1 MKTKISLPHLKMNS
15 FISKITPKDDESFF
29 EMLTQIKSSRNKI
42 KVTESKTFHHRVFS
56 EDQKFTITNQT
67 TEEDFFK
74 KNPKLMEKI
83 YGKDY
88 SNKYVQI
95 KEEVKNSNK
104 NYNFNIEKAK
114 EYFKKTK
121 YTSPD
126 SVNEFF
132 IKFRKF
138 KLIDKKQ
145 PIKKLT
151 PALAFIKSC
160 NEDMIIPNPLGLL
173 KRKGDEKILNMNNQH
188 VGDRY
193 IKALSNG
200 LEYIEHLNNL
210 QLSNNR
216 LTESG
221 IVSIFNCLN
230 NNLNL
235 MESIIKLNLSNNKI
249 GNLGSES
256 LVNFLK
262 YDRCVIEELNIE
274 NNNLK
279 DNNIINISNAL
290 IKNKYIKLYYLNL
303 GKNNITDSSSKI
315 ISNLISEK
323 YTLKILILRFNNLCN
338 QGATIIM
345 NKIKNLSN
353 LKILDLSWNKIGDDL
368 TKEPLF
374 EEIVNEYPNDSLRK
388 FPNYE
393 LNKCFST
400 MRLEFKKNPLLT
412 DNSKKSIIK
421 TTNSKDKQIK
431 LPKVKITIPIR
442 QPSSFSKELSSYLSM
457 KKNPLVHLDISN
469 NNLSYEDCNLI
480 SKESKNN
487 HSILGIHLEGNEM
500 IIDSL
505 GFISPIKKDKKKISK
520 IHLYNKLDTDYV
532 LFKSNIDNVRKIRSN
547 NKCWICEGWREI
559 EFIFKPLEKIIDPQ
573 FHIVKIHLS
582 IDDYKP
588 YDMFGN
594 GIKYNII
601 RMCPPGNIYYFFT
614 IDGVVVEDYNY
625 LYCICNKDDISN
637 FENHPIIYKFDNN
650 FIDEFNNIKLRQ
662 RYSKKSLE
670 LSNEKINN
678 LINNNINNNN
688 ENDNENKD
696 NDSINS
702 SEEKEEKIIKEIKVN
717 FLGKKIVKQNLKVI
731 NENYVKTL
739 KYCEP
744 RPERKFDR
752 FIKPKTPWTFQISI
766 WHYYN
771 YNYEGETEEYINQC
785 FEHDFKRCQFEK
797 DFKNENDLNEL
808 KILLRKNYNNIIDCY
823 KTLSSYSGFSIWQ
836 ISQSTLTD
844 WVNKCNDLVDKKY
857 DINNIFLVETS
868 ITASL
873 IDKEERNKNNNKNLC
888 DNLVRHQFM
897 SLLVKVPKDKYIRTL
912 KTMDNILESVK
923 FSFENH
929 YKNAINGY
937 DHHKWRK
944 ERYYNEKVDNF
955 LKAYLPL
962 LDGVYHT
969 FAKQKGPRKKE

>member
-1 MKTKISLPHLKMNS
+1 MESKKSLPLLQLNS
-15 FISKITPKDDESFF
+15 ITSKLNQKDEESFF
-29 EMLTQIKSSRNKI
+29 EMLTQIKSSRNRI
-42 KVTESKTFHHRVFS
+42 RIPESKTYHKRVFS
-56 EDQKFTITNQT
+56 EHQKLTIDNET
-67 TEEDFFK
+67 TEEEIFK
-74 KNPKLMEKI
+74 RNPKLMNKL

-88 SNKYVQI
+88 KNKYEKI
-95 KEEVKNSNK
+95 KLEVNNSK
-104 NYNFNIEKAK
+104 KKYNFNFDKAK

-121 YTSPD
+121 YSSPD
-126 SVNEFF
+126 SVNDFF
-132 IKFRKF
+132 IKFRKY
-138 KLIDKKQ
+138 KLIDKKE

-151 PALAFIKSC
+151 SSLAFIKSC

-200 LEYIEHLNNL
+200 LEYIEHLNNF

-216 LTESG
+216 LTDFG

-235 MESIIKLNLSNNKI
+235 MENIIKLNLSNNKI
-249 GNLGSES
+249 GNLGSEH
-256 LVNFLK
+256 LINFLK

-279 DNNIINISNAL
+279 DNNIIKISNAL
-290 IKNKYIKLYYLNL
+290 MKNKFIKLNYLNL
-303 GKNNITDSSSKI
+303 GNNDITDNSSKV
-315 ISNLISEK
+315 ISNLIFEK
-323 YTLKILILRFNNLCN
+323 NTLKILILRFNNLCN

-353 LKILDLSWNKIGDDL
+353 LKILDLSWNKIGNDL

-374 EEIVNEYPNDSLRK
+374 EEIVNEYSTNTYRK

-393 LNKCFST
+393 LNKCFSA
-400 MRLEFKKNPLLT
+400 MRLEFKKNPLSN
-412 DNSKKSIIK
+412 DNSKKSIIP
-421 TTNSKDKQIK
+421 NSKSKEKQIN
-431 LPKVKITIPIR
+431 LPKVKIKIPQR
-442 QPSSFSKELSSYLSM
+442 QPSPFSKELSSYLSM

-469 NNLSYEDCNLI
+469 NNLPYEDCNLI

-505 GFISPIKKDKKKISK
+505 GFIFPIKKDKKEISK
-520 IHLYNKLDTDYV
+520 IHLYNKLDTDIS
-532 LFKSNIDNVRKIRSN
+532 LIKTNIDNVRKIRSS

-559 EFIFKPLEKIIDPQ
+559 EFTFKPLEKIIEPQ

-594 GIKYNII
+594 GNKYTII
-601 RMCPPGNIYYFFT
+601 RMCPPGYIYYFFT
-614 IDGVVVEDYNY
+614 VDGFVIDDYKY
-625 LYCICNKDDISN
+625 LYCICNKDEICN
-637 FENHPIIYKFDNN
+637 FENHPVIYNFDNN

-662 RYSKKSLE
+662 RYSKQSKE
-670 LSNEKINN
+670 LINENISNIISNN
-678 LINNNINNNN
+678 LNNNNNDNN
-688 ENDNENKD
+688 ENDD
-696 NDSINS
+696 NSHID
-702 SEEKEEKIIKEIKVN
+702 SEENNEKIIKEIKVN
-717 FLGKKIVKQNLKVI
+717 FLGKKKVKQNLKVI
-731 NENYVKTL
+731 NENYIKTL

-752 FIKPKTPWTFQISI
+752 FIKPKTPWSFPLSI
-766 WHYYN
+766 WYYYN
-771 YNYEGETEEYINQC
+771 YNYEGDSEDYINQC

-797 DFKNENDLNEL
+797 DFKNENDLKEL
-808 KILLRKNYNNIIDCY
+808 KILLRQNYKNIIDCY

-868 ITASL
+868 ITSSM
-873 IDKEERNKNNNKNLC
+873 IDKEERTKNNNKNLC

-912 KTMDNILESVK
+912 KTMDNALESVK

-929 YKNAINGY
+929 YKNAILGY

>member
-1 MKTKISLPHLKMNS
+1 MKSKINLPRLRIKS
-15 FISKITPKDDESFF
+15 FINKINPKDEESFF
-29 EMLTQIKSSRNKI
+29 EMLTQIKTSRNR
-42 KVTESKTFHHRVFS
+42 VRLAESKTFHKRVFS
-56 EDQKFTITNQT
+56 EHEKFIIDNET
-67 TEEDFFK
+67 TEEELFK
-74 KNPKLMEKI
+74 KNPKLMNI
-83 YGKDY
+83 LYGKDY
-88 SNKYVQI
+88 TNKYEKI
-95 KEEVKNSNK
+95 KEEVKNSK
-104 NYNFNIEKAK
+104 KYNFNFEKAK

-121 YTSPD
+121 YASPD

-132 IKFRKF
+132 IKFRKY
-138 KLIDKKQ
+138 KLIDKKE

-200 LEYIEHLNNL
+200 LEYIEHLNNF

-216 LTESG
+216 LTENG

-230 NNLNL
+230 NNVNL
-235 MESIIKLNLSNNKI
+235 MESINKLNLSNNKI
-249 GNLGSES
+249 GNLGTEY

-262 YDRCVIEELNIE
+262 YDRCIIEDLNIE

-290 IKNKYIKLYYLNL
+290 MKNKYIKLNYLNF
-303 GKNNITDSSSKI
+303 GKNNITDSSSKV

-323 YTLKILILRFNNLCN
+323 NTLKILILRFNNLCN

-345 NKIKNLSN
+345 NKIKNLSY

-374 EEIVNEYPNDSLRK
+374 EEIVNEYPNDTSRK

-393 LNKCFST
+393 LNKCFSA
-400 MRLEFKKNPLLT
+400 MRLEFKKNPLLN

-421 TTNSKDKQIK
+421 NSNSKEKQIK
-431 LPKVKITIPIR
+431 LPKVKITIPQR
-442 QPSSFSKELSSYLSM
+442 QPSPFSKELSSYLSM
-457 KKNPLVHLDISN
+457 QKNPLVHLDISN
-469 NNLSYEDCNLI
+469 NNLSYDDCNLI

-487 HSILGIHLEGNEM
+487 HSILGIHLEGNDM

-505 GFISPIKKDKKKISK
+505 GFISPIKKDKKDISK
-520 IHLYNKLDTDYV
+520 IHLYNKLDTDSS
-532 LFKSNIDNVRKIRSN
+532 LFKTKIDNVRKIRSN

-559 EFIFKPLEKIIDPQ
+559 EFIFKPLKNLIDPQ
-573 FHIVKIHLS
+573 FHIIKIHLS

-594 GIKYNII
+594 GSKYNII

-614 IDGVVVEDYNY
+614 IDGVLIEDYNY
-625 LYCICNKDDISN
+625 LYCVCNKDEISN

-662 RYSKKSLE
+662 RYSKQSIE
-670 LSNEKINN
+670 LNNN
-678 LINNNINNNN
+678 LNNIDNNENN
-688 ENDNENKD
+688 ENDNNSIISLEEN
-696 NDSINS
+696 N
-702 SEEKEEKIIKEIKVN
+702 EKIIKEIKVN
-717 FLGKKIVKQNLKVI
+717 FLGKKIVKQNLKII
-731 NENYVKTL
+731 NENYITTL

-744 RPERKFDR
+744 RPERKFER

-771 YNYEGETEEYINQC
+771 YNYEGESEEYINQC

-797 DFKNENDLNEL
+797 DFKNENELKEL
-808 KILLRKNYNNIIDCY
+808 KILLRQNYNNIIDCY

-844 WVNKCNDLVDKKY
+844 WINKCNDLVDKRY

-868 ITASL
+868 ITASM

-923 FSFENH
+923 FSFEHH